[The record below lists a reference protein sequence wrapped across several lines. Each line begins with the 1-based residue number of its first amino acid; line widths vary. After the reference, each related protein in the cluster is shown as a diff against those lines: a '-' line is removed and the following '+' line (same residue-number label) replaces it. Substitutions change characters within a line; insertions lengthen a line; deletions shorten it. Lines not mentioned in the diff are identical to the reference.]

1 MSHRI
6 ILVHRNNTKLA
17 LVCKLQFIGQQ
28 THAMSN
34 WDPVYK
40 ILMTS
45 TPQTQL
51 ISHMINVVSR
61 SKAFKHMQRAEIKAK
76 AVVEVY
82 ITASVTLKCRLKDAM
97 LQMAISSLKMRQNHF
112 WPGLC
117 CRPHWGAYYASPD
130 PLVFWRGRY
139 PSPFST
145 RQHIQ
150 HVGLI
155 FCPLHCIFRNS
166 TTD

>member
-1 MSHRI
+1 MSNRI

-28 THAMSN
+28 THTMSN

-76 AVVEVY
+76 ACCR
-82 ITASVTLKCRLKDAM
+82 SLHRLKDSM
-97 LQMAISSLKMRQNHF
+97 LQMGISSLKMRQNHF

-155 FCPLHCIFRNS
+155 FCPLHYIFRNS